1 MSTADPFQPQTQYH
15 VTAGMPAGADMGYG
29 PTPPDQAHEP
39 STSDPNQPSAD
50 ALLIQQTK
58 NEIRSLVQEI
68 THLAQA
74 DITED
79 EFYQEFLTRVVQAL
93 ASSGGAIWTVEGNDV
108 RLDFQVNLP
117 RAALQVPSD
126 QQRHALLIRNV
137 ARSGQPTVVPPQ
149 TGSNNHAEA
158 GNPTHHL
165 LVVATFRQENEARG
179 VIEIF
184 QRPGGGPTTQ
194 RGYLRFLVQMAEV
207 ASDFLRNQRLR
218 RLDRQQALWQRMEQ
232 FVQLVH
238 RGLDSRATAYQ
249 IVNEGRVLIGCDRVS
264 LTLARGQQQ
273 VATAISGLDAFDPRS
288 EEVQRLSRLA
298 DAIARV
304 RQPVWYT
311 GSLENLP
318 PEIERPLEAY
328 VDFTHTTAV
337 AILPLLA
344 PASSTALSTDGAAAA
359 AGSVAATE
367 TEAVPQRVLGTLVVE
382 QMGDAQFPLAQ
393 RERMESVVRHSAIAL
408 ANARDH
414 EGLFLMPLWRK
425 LGRLRWVVQAR
436 QLPRVLVISALLQLL
451 GLALLL
457 IPYNFELA
465 ARGKLQPAERQEIF
479 AGIDGLI
486 IDVPVKHQQ
495 MVEPGETLVQLK
507 NNSLEVEIANLI
519 GRQRAT
525 RERLLA
531 LQRAQLENRQLNT
544 AQLNQLAGEMLE
556 LAEIETGLQREL
568 ELLREKEEQ
577 LVIRSPLRG
586 QVVTWN
592 VDDLLLR
599 RPVRLGQALL
609 SIVDPSGEWELE
621 LDMPERRMGH
631 VTRAMTQSEQPL
643 RVTFELASHPGRT
656 FSGHVTEI
664 DRVAQVQGTEG
675 NTVLI
680 RTTIDKAELPELR
693 NQTAVTAKVHCGR
706 RAIGYV
712 IFHELLETIQSK
724 ILLWL

>member
-1 MSTADPFQPQTQYH
+1 MSTAGSLNTQTQYH
-15 VTAGMPAGADMGYG
+15 VAAGMPAGTESGFA
-29 PTPPDQAHEP
+29 PTQPDGLNEP
-39 STSDPNQPSAD
+39 SGPEATQPSAD

-58 NEIRSLVQEI
+58 NEIRGLVQEI

-74 DITED
+74 DITE
-79 EFYQEFLTRVVQAL
+79 EAFYQEFLTRVVQAL

-108 RLDFQVNLP
+108 RLNFQVNLP
-117 RAALQVPSD
+117 RAALQLPSD

-137 ARSGQPTVVPPQ
+137 ARSGQPTLVPPQ
-149 TGSNNHAEA
+149 TGSNNQAEA

-165 LVVATFRQENEARG
+165 LVLATFRQESDARG

-194 RGYLRFLVQMAEV
+194 RGYLRFLVQMSEV
-207 ASDFLRNQRLR
+207 AGDFLRNQRLR
-218 RLDRQQALWQRMEQ
+218 RLDRQQALWQRLEQ
-232 FVQLVH
+232 FVQRVH
-238 RGLDSRATAYQ
+238 RGLDSRAAAYQ
-249 IVNEGRVLIGCDRVS
+249 IVNESRSLIGCDRVS
-264 LTLARGQQQ
+264 LTLEQGKQQ
-273 VATAISGLDAFDPRS
+273 VVTAISGLDAFDPRS

-298 DAIARV
+298 DPIARG

-337 AILPLLA
+337 AILPLLVPTSGVQQA
-344 PASSTALSTDGAAAA
+344 EDSA
-359 AGSVAATE
+359 AGGTTLPSADATDAANS
-367 TEAVPQRVLGTLVVE
+367 QVLGTLIVE

-393 RERMESVVRHSAIAL
+393 RERIEAVVRHSAIAL

-436 QLPRVLVISALLQLL
+436 QLPRLLVISALIQLL

-457 IPYNFELA
+457 IPYDFELA
-465 ARGKLQPAERQEIF
+465 ARGRLQPAARRDIF

-486 IDVPVKHQQ
+486 IDVPVQHQQ
-495 MVEPGETLVQLK
+495 TVEPDDVLVRLK

-556 LAEIETGLQREL
+556 LNEIETGLQREL
-568 ELLREKEEQ
+568 ELLREKEQQ

-599 RPVRLGQALL
+599 RPVRMGQALL
-609 SIVDPSGEWELE
+609 SIVDPSGDWELE
-621 LDMPERRMGH
+621 LYMPERRMGH

-643 RVTFELASHPGRT
+643 HVTFELASHPGRT
-656 FSGHVTEI
+656 FSGQVTEI
-664 DRVAQVQGTEG
+664 HRLAQVQGAEG

-680 RTTIDKAELPELR
+680 RTKIDKAALPELR
-693 NQTAVTAKVHCGR
+693 SQTAVTAKVDCGR
-706 RAIGYV
+706 RAVGYV

-724 ILLWL
+724 ILLWF